1 MLSLENLTASADK
14 KKILHGI
21 SYDFEPG
28 KIYAVWG
35 PNGSGKST
43 LAHVLMAS
51 PLYAMGRGSRILWQ
65 GKNIVRLSPD
75 QRARLGFF
83 LSFQSP
89 HALEGV
95 SVFQLLRLAG
105 GKQGRAALEVRRA
118 IESYAKA
125 LKIPAELLSRPL
137 NVGFSGGEKKKLE
150 VLQAA
155 VLKPSVLIL
164 DEVDTG
170 VDVDALRT
178 IATFLKKHRRPDQIV
193 IVITHSTKLLETLQP
208 DRTLVLKDG
217 ELVRTG
223 PGSLAVKIEKQGFKN
238 ISK

>member
-1 MLSLENLTASADK
+1 MLSLHNLSASADK

-28 KIYAVWG
+28 RIYAVWG

-43 LAHVLMAS
+43 LAQTLMGS
-51 PLYAMGRGSRILWQ
+51 PLYSVGRDSRIQWQ
-65 GKNIVRLSPD
+65 GKNISKLSPD
-75 QRARLGFF
+75 KRAALGFF

-95 SVFQLLRLAG
+95 SVFQLLRLAA
-105 GKQGRAALEVRRA
+105 GKQGRPALEVRRA
-118 IESYAKA
+118 VESYAKA
-125 LKIPAELLSRPL
+125 LKIPAELLARPV

-155 VLKPSVLIL
+155 VLAPQVLIL

-178 IATFLKKHRRPDQIV
+178 IAGFLKKHRRPDQIV
-193 IVITHSTKLLETLQP
+193 IVITHSTKLLDTLRP

-217 ELVRTG
+217 RLVKTG
-223 PGSLAVKIEKQGFKN
+223 PGSLATKIEKQGFGN